1 MSFCQLK
8 PCSRR
13 VNAGMTSSLS
23 NCPAGHPRHRATCVW
38 RRLVP
43 AWPQT
48 TTQTHAKI
56 HKEINKKTPKIN
68 RKIAPKSIK
77 KHKRSRFGGVLGRL
91 GGGLGTILRPRA
103 APKAP
108 ETKKV
113 TKSSLNPRS
122 FLVFRGIQNRQF
134 STVLHFNRL
143 FCGRFSE
150 ACFGGLRP
158 HFLDNFGML
167 F

>member
-1 MSFCQLK
+1 MNK
-8 PCSRR
+8 ERR
-13 VNAGMTSSLS
+13 TQNAAGMV
-23 NCPAGHPRHRATCVW
+23 AGMA
-38 RRLVP
+38 RRPVGYIKSRL
-43 AWPQT
+43 
-48 TTQTHAKI
+48 
-56 HKEINKKTPKIN
+56 KTNQKSH
-68 RKIAPKSIK
+68 PKSIK
-77 KHKRSRFGGVLGRL
+77 HCSTINQKRSKIEVWGVPGALV
-91 GGGLGTILRPRA
+91 GGLGTILRPRA